1 MAVEGFACMVAGLGL
16 PPPVGARA
24 AGGEIMGDAA
34 ATSSSISSLRKKI
47 LSAPT

>member
-1 MAVEGFACMVAGLGL
+1 MVAELGL

-34 ATSSSISSLRKKI
+34 ATSSRSPLRKKKI
-47 LSAPT
+47 LFAPT